1 MKRYF
6 LIATAVIIVM
16 ISAGHKKNMT
26 TKAENVSM
34 QEKIRFVRLSSGEA
48 QMCSRANR
56 FALHVFKYTIE
67 AVGNKSLTLSPL
79 SMIYSLGM
87 INNGAE
93 GNTSRQICKITGFT
107 SGTDSINAFCHK
119 IMSEFGYIDS
129 TTTMDI
135 ANAAIINENL
145 KIKDCFVDA
154 LKNYYEAMTD
164 VSNFNKNNIVN
175 KVNVWCAEKTDG
187 MIDNI
192 IDNISPDDAAIIV
205 NAVYFKGLWK
215 NKFNKADT
223 KKDKFKAADGIVR
236 NVDMMQKT
244 DCEQYAENKTFSAVS
259 MRYGNGHYS
268 MQIILPKE
276 GKSISDVIE
285 TINKK
290 EWKNIVDNMES
301 GKINMMMPRF
311 SIEYAQELKGMFTD
325 MGADDM
331 FNRKKADMSKL
342 CESNAWI
349 SSIIHKAKIEVD
361 EEGTK
366 AAAATGAV
374 TIGAFDIEKAQT
386 IKFKADRPFLFV
398 ITERNTGM
406 ICFIGQ
412 YTGI

>member
-16 ISAGHKKNMT
+16 ISACPKKNMT
-26 TKAENVSM
+26 TKTENVSM

-67 AVGNKSLTLSPL
+67 AIGNKSLTLSPL

-87 INNGAE
+87 INNGAG
-93 GNTSRQICKITGFT
+93 GNTSRQICEVTGFT
-107 SGTDSINAFCHK
+107 GGTDSINAFCHK
-119 IMSEFGYIDS
+119 IINEFARIDS
-129 TTTMDI
+129 TTTMSI
-135 ANAAIINENL
+135 ANAAIINKRLN
-145 KIKDCFVDA
+145 IKGSFIDA
-154 LKNYYEAMTD
+154 LKNNYDAMAEIC
-164 VSNFNKNNIVN
+164 NFNKKSAAN
-175 KVNVWCAEKTDG
+175 KVNAWCAEKTDG
-187 MIDNI
+187 MIDNMTDDI
-192 IDNISPDDAAIIV
+192 RPDDAAIIA
-205 NAVYFKGLWK
+205 NAIYFKGLWK
-215 NKFNKADT
+215 NKFYKDDT
-223 KKDKFKAADGIVR
+223 KKDKFKAADGTVKE
-236 NVDMMQKT
+236 VDMMQKT
-244 DCEQYAENKTFSAVS
+244 RWEKYSENETFSAVS

-361 EEGTK
+361 EEGTR

>member
-1 MKRYF
+1 
-6 LIATAVIIVM
+6 
-16 ISAGHKKNMT
+16 
-26 TKAENVSM
+26 
-34 QEKIRFVRLSSGEA
+34 
-48 QMCSRANR
+48 
-56 FALHVFKYTIE
+56 
-67 AVGNKSLTLSPL
+67 
-79 SMIYSLGM
+79 
-87 INNGAE
+87 
-93 GNTSRQICKITGFT
+93 
-107 SGTDSINAFCHK
+107 
-119 IMSEFGYIDS
+119 
-129 TTTMDI
+129 
-135 ANAAIINENL
+135 
-145 KIKDCFVDA
+145 
-154 LKNYYEAMTD
+154 
-164 VSNFNKNNIVN
+164 
-175 KVNVWCAEKTDG
+175 
-187 MIDNI
+187 
-192 IDNISPDDAAIIV
+192 
-205 NAVYFKGLWK
+205 
-215 NKFNKADT
+215 
-223 KKDKFKAADGIVR
+223 
-236 NVDMMQKT
+236 
-244 DCEQYAENKTFSAVS
+244 

>member
-1 MKRYF
+1 MYF
-6 LIATAVIIVM
+6 ITAVTIITALILTGCNRDVVNK
-16 ISAGHKKNMT
+16 AKNT
-26 TKAENVSM
+26 TQKENVR
-34 QEKIRFVRLSSGEA
+34 IIRLSAQEA
-48 QMCSRANR
+48 KMCASANR
-56 FALHVFKYTIE
+56 FAWKAFGYSSTQN
-67 AVGNKSLTLSPL
+67 GNKCLMVSPL
-79 SMIYSLGM
+79 SMIYALGM
-87 INNGAE
+87 VNNGAG
-93 GNTSRQICKITGFT
+93 GNTSRQICEVTGFT
-107 SGTDSINAFCHK
+107 GGTDSINAFCHK
-119 IMSEFGYIDS
+119 IINEFARIDS
-129 TTTMDI
+129 TTTMSI
-135 ANAAIINENL
+135 ANAAIINKRLN
-145 KIKDCFVDA
+145 IKGSFIDA
-154 LKNYYEAMTD
+154 LKNNYDAMAEIC
-164 VSNFNKNNIVN
+164 NFNKKSAAN
-175 KVNVWCAEKTDG
+175 KVNAWCAEKTDG
-187 MIDNI
+187 MIDNMTDDI
-192 IDNISPDDAAIIV
+192 RPDDAAIIA
-205 NAVYFKGLWK
+205 NAIYFKGLWK
-215 NKFNKADT
+215 NKFYKDDT
-223 KKDKFKAADGIVR
+223 KKDKFKAADGTVKE
-236 NVDMMQKT
+236 VDMMQKT
-244 DCEQYAENKTFSAVS
+244 RWEKYSENETFSAVS

-361 EEGTK
+361 EEGTR

>member
-1 MKRYF
+1 MYF
-6 LIATAVIIVM
+6 ITAVTIITALILTGCNRDVVNK
-16 ISAGHKKNMT
+16 AKNT
-26 TKAENVSM
+26 TQKENVR
-34 QEKIRFVRLSSGEA
+34 IIRLSAQEA
-48 QMCSRANR
+48 KMCASANR
-56 FALHVFKYTIE
+56 FAWKAFGYSSTQN
-67 AVGNKSLTLSPL
+67 GNKCLMVSPL
-79 SMIYSLGM
+79 SMIYALGM
-87 INNGAE
+87 VNNGAG
-93 GNTSRQICKITGFT
+93 GNTSRQICEVTGFT
-107 SGTDSINAFCHK
+107 GGTDSINAFCHK
-119 IMSEFGYIDS
+119 IINEFARIDS
-129 TTTMDI
+129 TTTMSI
-135 ANAAIINENL
+135 ANAAIINKRLN
-145 KIKDCFVDA
+145 IKGSFIDA
-154 LKNYYEAMTD
+154 LKNNYDAMAEIC
-164 VSNFNKNNIVN
+164 NFNKKSAAN
-175 KVNVWCAEKTDG
+175 KVNAWCAEKTDG
-187 MIDNI
+187 MIDNMTDDI
-192 IDNISPDDAAIIV
+192 RPDDAAIIA
-205 NAVYFKGLWK
+205 NAIYFKGLWK
-215 NKFNKADT
+215 NKFYKDDT
-223 KKDKFKAADGIVR
+223 KKDKFKAADGTVKE
-236 NVDMMQKT
+236 VDMMQKT
-244 DCEQYAENKTFSAVS
+244 RWEKYSENETFSAVS